1 MDEDQEMERF
11 EMDNDFEEGQ
21 WINGEFYYKKR
32 KEKRTQT
39 RDDVLYG
46 VFAGS
51 DDDDDDDYS
60 SKKRRKDL
68 SKKQDLTK
76 PVNFISTGTF
86 MPNQDVVDNNR
97 DSKEH
102 GEKDGYVSEDR
113 PGLGL
118 GMGSASTSGAG
129 LGFTSSNGDR
139 NNGSDENIDDGD
151 DHNFLPTAF
160 GKKIKEGAMRRE
172 REREREKLE
181 KKRGQRQSSDQD
193 GFGNAGKFYNNGI
206 GMKLLEKMGYRGG
219 GLGKNEQGIVAP
231 IEVKMRA
238 KNSGIGFSDAREA
251 PPPPLPILQQQ
262 NKSTV
267 GAVQPAASRTKE
279 RLWSK
284 QSRLKKK
291 KEEEVY
297 VTAEEL
303 LASKQEQNLEVVQ
316 KVYDM
321 RGPQVRVYTN
331 LSDLNAEEKAK
342 EEDVPMPE
350 LQHNIGLI
358 VRLAEADIQE
368 IDRDLRRERET
379 ALSLKKEKEKLES
392 EAAFQKR
399 QLDNMEEIMRV
410 LDQVAEES
418 TSGTLTLDFLAR
430 CFSDL
435 HKRYADSYKLCN
447 LSCIACSY
455 ALPLFIREFQCWDP
469 LRNPSRGLELVSTWK
484 TLLQGEECLDIW
496 DVSSPYT
503 QLVSEVVLPA
513 VRISGINTWQPRDP
527 EPMLRFLDL
536 WEKLL
541 PPSVL
546 TAILDNIVLPKLSAA
561 ADTWE
566 PHQETIPIHTW
577 VHPWLPRI
585 EHKLE
590 GIYQVIRFKLSSV
603 LGAWHP
609 SDASTYTILSPW
621 KTVFDAV
628 SWEQLMLRFIVPK
641 LQLVL
646 QEFEVNPASQKLD
659 QFFWVIKWASVIPI
673 HIMVDMMEKFFFT
686 KWLQVLYHWLC
697 SNPNFEEVMKWYNGW
712 KELIPEELLAN
723 ESIRFQINR
732 GLDMMSQ
739 AVDGMEVVQP
749 GLKENISYLRVREQ
763 RQFEAQQKAATYAQQ
778 QAAAALG
785 GANADGVHDL
795 SLKEVIEA
803 HAQHHGLLFKIKP
816 GRMHNGHQI
825 YGFGNV
831 SIIIDSLHQKVYAQ
845 HEETWSLESLQGLLE
860 LHNKS
865 LGKRH

>member
-60 SKKRRKDL
+60 SKKLRKDL

-102 GEKDGYVSEDR
+102 CKKDGYVSEDR

-129 LGFTSSNGDR
+129 LGFNSSNGDR

-251 PPPPLPILQQQ
+251 PPPPLPVLQQQ

-284 QSRLKKK
+284 QSRLKKKK

-350 LQHNIGLI
+350 LQHNIGLL

-379 ALSLKKEKEKLES
+379 ALSLKKEKDKLES

-399 QLDNMEEIMRV
+399 QLDNMEEIMSV
-410 LDQVAEES
+410 LDQVDEES
-418 TSGTLTLDFLAR
+418 TSGTLTLDFLAT

-455 ALPLFIREFQCWDP
+455 ALPLFITVFQGWDP
-469 LRNPSRGLELVSTWK
+469 LRNPSHGLELVST
-484 TLLQGEECLDIW
+484 
-496 DVSSPYT
+496 
-503 QLVSEVVLPA
+503 
-513 VRISGINTWQPRDP
+513 
-527 EPMLRFLDL
+527 
-536 WEKLL
+536 
-541 PPSVL
+541 
-546 TAILDNIVLPKLSAA
+546 
-561 ADTWE
+561 
-566 PHQETIPIHTW
+566 
-577 VHPWLPRI
+577 
-585 EHKLE
+585 
-590 GIYQVIRFKLSSV
+590 
-603 LGAWHP
+603 
-609 SDASTYTILSPW
+609 W

-628 SWEQLMLRFIVPK
+628 SWEQLMLQFIVPK

-673 HIMVDMMEKFFFT
+673 HIMVDMMEKFFFP
-686 KWLQVLYHWLC
+686 KWLEVLNHWLC

-739 AVDGMEVVQP
+739 AVDGMEVFQP
-749 GLKENISYLRVREQ
+749 GLKEQ
-763 RQFEAQQKAATYAQQ
+763 RQYEAQQKAATYAQQ

-816 GRMHNGHQI
+816 GRMHNGYQI

-865 LGKRH
+865 LGLSWYIYWNCVWHHCTTSRMDITPKE